1 MKVNPSPFCILD
13 EIDSALDERNVDNI
27 AEYCRRMSDSTQYII
42 ITHRRGTMEVANMIY
57 GVTMQ
62 QDGVSKLLE
71 LKIDEISD
79 KLGVN

>member
-1 MKVNPSPFCILD
+1 
-13 EIDSALDERNVDNI
+13 
-27 AEYCRRMSDSTQYII
+27 
-42 ITHRRGTMEVANMIY
+42 MEVANMIY